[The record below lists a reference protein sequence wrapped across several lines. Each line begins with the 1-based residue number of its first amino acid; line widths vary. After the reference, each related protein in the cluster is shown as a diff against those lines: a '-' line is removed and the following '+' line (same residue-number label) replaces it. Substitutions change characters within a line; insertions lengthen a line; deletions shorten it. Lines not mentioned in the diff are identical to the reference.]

1 MVNLVFSSTDH
12 LQTSDFLCAPKI
24 VFGQA
29 IFIHCRKSICLTG
42 TYLRYNVTLLV
53 NKVERFQDRTT
64 GLG

>member
-1 MVNLVFSSTDH
+1 LQQDKEGFEIASSN
-12 LQTSDFLCAPKI
+12 FLCAPEN

-29 IFIHCRKSICLTG
+29 IFIPWTKSICLTG
-42 TYLRYNVTLLV
+42 INLGYNVTLLV